1 MAKRILPLIPPS
13 LVVDH
18 VQQSKEAISIDCRFR
33 STGAKC
39 PECRRASRR
48 IHSRY
53 DRRLAD
59 LPWQGR
65 TVTITLNVR
74 RLRCSNE
81 RCRRRI
87 FAENVGDVTW
97 RYCRRTRRLEDV
109 HRSIGMA
116 LGGEAGTRL
125 VARLGMPVS
134 ADTILRIARRAYP
147 TGDCEGPRI
156 LGVDD
161 WAWRRGQRYGTIL
174 VDLETNNVVDLLPD
188 REKDTLSGWL
198 VDHPGVEVIARD
210 RAGAYARGARE
221 GAPKAQQVAD
231 RWHLLR
237 NCSDALQNV
246 VERRYHIIR
255 DVGKSLMA
263 HIDTDERI
271 RGERMKE
278 DPLRKP
284 MARQQQNRHQ
294 DRRALF
300 DEVIRLNGMGWS
312 QLAIKRE
319 LGVDLKTIRK
329 WLKDNR
335 PGTWER
341 TVFTENP
348 ADAHADYARRR
359 WLEGCRNATRLYREV
374 CDRGYRESV
383 KTFRQW
389 VKVRLRDG
397 IPAPTLSRASRK
409 SSWRAP
415 SSRQTVRLL
424 TAEVDT
430 LPPNE
435 RAFEDAISSASP
447 DVATAADLA
456 RRFQSMICNREV
468 AALKPWLND
477 AIAGPMSSFA
487 RGIRRDLEAV
497 RAALTMP
504 WSTGPVEGKINKL
517 KLIKRSMYGRA
528 GMELLRSRIIGT

>member
-1 MAKRILPLIPPS
+1 
-13 LVVDH
+13 
-18 VQQSKEAISIDCRFR
+18 
-33 STGAKC
+33 
-39 PECRRASRR
+39 
-48 IHSRY
+48 
-53 DRRLAD
+53 
-59 LPWQGR
+59 
-65 TVTITLNVR
+65 
-74 RLRCSNE
+74 
-81 RCRRRI
+81 
-87 FAENVGDVTW
+87 
-97 RYCRRTRRLEDV
+97 
-109 HRSIGMA
+109 MA

>member
-18 VQQSKEAISIDCRFR
+18 VQQSRGAISIDCRFR

-39 PECRRASRR
+39 PDCRKASHRV
-48 IHSRY
+48 HSRY
-53 DRRLAD
+53 ERHLAD

-65 TVTITLNVR
+65 AVTIILHVR

-97 RYCRRTRRLEDV
+97 RYCRRTRRLGDV

-116 LGGEAGTRL
+116 LGGEAGMRL
-125 VARLGMPVS
+125 VTRLGMPVS
-134 ADTILRIARRAYP
+134 ADTILRIARTQP
-147 TGDCEGPRI
+147 SGNCEAPRI

-198 VDHPGVEVIARD
+198 ADHPGVEVIARD

-221 GAPKAQQVAD
+221 GAPKAQQIAD

-246 VERRYHIIR
+246 VERQYRVIR
-255 DVGKSLMA
+255 DVGKALMA
-263 HIDTDERI
+263 QIDTDDQMRRER
-271 RGERMKE
+271 GKE
-278 DPLRKP
+278 GLLQGRA
-284 MARQQQNRHQ
+284 ARQQNNRHQ

-300 DEVIRLNGMGWS
+300 EEVIRLNGMGWS

-319 LGVDLKTIRK
+319 LGIDLKTIRK
-329 WLKDNR
+329 WLKDNQ

-348 ADAHADYARRR
+348 ADAHADYVRRR
-359 WLEGCRNATRLYREV
+359 WFEGCRNATRLYREV

-397 IPAPTLSRASRK
+397 VPAPILSRASRK
-409 SSWRAP
+409 SSWRTP
-415 SSRQTVRLL
+415 SSRLTVRLL
-424 TAEVDT
+424 TAEADT
-430 LPPNE
+430 LPRNE
-435 RAFEDAISSASP
+435 RAFVNAISSASP

-456 RRFQSMICNREV
+456 RRFQSMICNRETV
-468 AALKPWLND
+468 ALKPWLHD
-477 AIAGPMSSFA
+477 AATGPMSSFA
-487 RGIRRDLEAV
+487 RGIRRDVEAV
-497 RAALTMP
+497 QAALTLP

-528 GMELLRSRIIGT
+528 GMDLLRSRIIGT